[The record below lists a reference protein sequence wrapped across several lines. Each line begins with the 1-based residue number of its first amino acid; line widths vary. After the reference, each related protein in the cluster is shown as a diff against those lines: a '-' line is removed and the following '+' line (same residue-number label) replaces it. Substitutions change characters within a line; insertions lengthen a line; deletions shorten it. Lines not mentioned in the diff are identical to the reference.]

1 MTEKELMLS
10 EQLYIANDAELAKD
24 NAKARKL
31 TRLINTA
38 TETQVE
44 YRLELFRELFGSIG
58 VYSDRLEHTAR
69 RFSA

>member
-10 EQLYIANDAELAKD
+10 EQLYIANDRELAKD

-38 TETQVE
+38 TEEQTE
-44 YRLELFRELFGSIG
+44 AYYNNKTLL
-58 VYSDRLEHTAR
+58 
-69 RFSA
+69 